1 MLSRLSVTNQ
11 RRTATKRIVLCCGFV
26 GLLFL
31 AVAWFGLLQKIQA
44 AENIH
49 PDRQASAAPAK
60 IQPKLVE
67 SYGKLP
73 LSFEANQGQVSGPAQ
88 FLSRGRG
95 YALFLTGDEAVLNL
109 ERSSVVSGQSSPA
122 GNSLSSVASGRL
134 AEMSKAGQGTTGN
147 GPRIT
152 ESVLRMKLIGANAS
166 AAVTGAEELPGK
178 SNYFIGSDPTKW
190 RTNVPNYAKVRYQD
204 VYPGVDLVY
213 YGTQGGQLEYDFVV
227 APGADAHSIGLSFRG
242 AGHIRVDKGT
252 GDLVLALAGSELRF
266 RKPVVYQPTSGSG
279 LPTDRRPI
287 NGRFVLTGR
296 NQIGFQVAAYDRRAP
311 LIIDP
316 VLIYSTYLGGGQFNI
331 GYRVAVDASGS
342 AYVAGATNST
352 DFLTT
357 AGVLKPL
364 LNPGGCSIK
373 IGQPKVEKI
382 FTCPDAFV
390 TKLNPTGTQLV
401 YSTYLGGS
409 ASDAATGISV
419 DSSGNAYVTGT
430 TGSTD
435 FPTTLG
441 AFQTSATDT
450 SARSHAF
457 ATKLNA
463 TGSALI
469 YSTYLAGTHDDFSM
483 ASALDSS
490 GYLYVAGGTT
500 SKDFP
505 TTTGAFQPA
514 IVGTACIDYEQTWP
528 CADGFIAKLNQQGT
542 ALIYST
548 FLGGSNQDV
557 VLGLAVDSAGS
568 AYATGLTLSTDFPTA
583 NALQPSF
590 GTATCGTLQTPQPC
604 AHAFVTKLGPAGT
617 ALAYSTYLAGN
628 GNDAGIGIA
637 VDATGAA
644 YVTGATNSTQ
654 FPTTEGAVQ
663 TSFGGGT
670 CGNSSNPFNCPDAF
684 VTKLNSTG
692 SALAYS
698 TYLGGGSFDFGW
710 GIAVD
715 NAGNA
720 YVVGGTDSLDYPT
733 TDPTQAFLKG
743 GSCSIP
749 IGNLFERSHPIQ
761 GFSFNC
767 PNAFLTKIDPTG
779 STPLFSTY
787 LGGGSGDVAFSV
799 AVDASGGT
807 YLAGSTLSP
816 TFPTANALQPSMTG
830 YADAFISKFGSASGV
845 NLSASA
851 LTFAGQL
858 VGTTSVSQPV
868 TLSNTGAATLTITG
882 VATTTDFGE
891 TDNCVGSVSG
901 GSSCTI
907 NVTFSPTATGP
918 VTGTLTI
925 TDNSNGVGGS
935 TQTVTL
941 SGTGTAPGVSLSSA
955 SLTFPAQISG
965 TTSAAQTVTLT
976 NTGSASLT
984 FTAIGIT
991 GPFAIATSGTT
1002 CSTSNPVTSGLT
1014 CTVAVSFAPTAVGSA
1029 SGNLSFTDNA
1039 SDSPQTV
1046 GLTGTGQDFTVA
1058 PPSGSSTSASVAP
1071 GSPATY
1077 TLSVGGQA
1085 GLSGTVTFTCTGAP
1099 SEATCTVS
1107 PNPAA
1112 PGTNV
1117 TVAVSTTA
1125 PSAGSPRSRQVP
1137 PVPPLSPGLG
1147 GLLMLALVLTAMAW
1161 AIGRR
1166 NQPGVS
1172 RWRSTMVPLA
1182 SGLLLALALAAGCG
1196 GGGSSAVTTTSNA
1209 GTPAGTYTLTVTGT
1223 AGSGSAALSHSVTL
1237 TLIVS

>member
-1 MLSRLSVTNQ
+1 MPTRLGDSNQ
-11 RRTATKRIVLCCGFV
+11 RQTATKRIVLCCAYV
-26 GLLFL
+26 GLSFL
-31 AVAWFGLLQKIQA
+31 AAAWFGLLQRVQA
-44 AENIH
+44 AENIL
-49 PDRQASAAPAK
+49 PDRHVSAAPAK

-73 LSFEANQGQVSGPAQ
+73 LSFEANQGQVRGPVQ

-95 YALFLTGDEAVLNL
+95 YALFLTGDEAVLEL
-109 ERSSVVSGQSSPA
+109 EKSSVVSGQSSAA
-122 GNSLSSVASGRL
+122 GNTLSSVASGRL
-134 AEMSKAGQGTTGN
+134 AEMSKDGQRTTDN
-147 GPRIT
+147 GPWT
-152 ESVLRMKLIGANAS
+152 TDSVLRMKLIGANAS

-178 SNYFIGSDPTKW
+178 SNYFIGNDPKKW
-190 RTNVPNYAKVRYQD
+190 RTNVPNYAMVRYQD

-279 LPTDRRPI
+279 LPADRRPI

-342 AYVAGATNST
+342 AYVAGATNSS
-352 DFLTT
+352 DFPTT
-357 AGVLKPL
+357 AGVFKSP
-364 LNPGGCSIK
+364 LNPGGCPLYHHTKS
-373 IGQPKVEKI
+373 

-390 TKLNPTGTQLV
+390 TKLDSAGTQLV

-409 ASDAATGISV
+409 APDAATGISV
-419 DSSGNAYVTGT
+419 DSSGNAYVTGAT
-430 TGSTD
+430 SSTD
-435 FPTTLG
+435 FPTTVG
-441 AFQTSATDT
+441 AFQTSVTA
-450 SARSHAF
+450 ARSHAF

-469 YSTYLAGTHDDFSM
+469 YSTYLGGSGTDVSSI
-483 ASALDSS
+483 SALDS
-490 GYLYVAGGTT
+490 GGNLYVAGGTN
-500 SKDFP
+500 SADFP
-505 TTTGAFQPA
+505 TTPGAFQRAPA
-514 IVGTACIDYEQTWP
+514 GTSCTHDGLPVP
-528 CADGFIAKLNQQGT
+528 CVDGFIAKLNQGGT
-542 ALIYST
+542 ALTYST
-548 FLGGSNQDV
+548 FLGGSNHDA
-557 VLGLAVDSAGS
+557 VLGLAVDSAGN
-568 AYATGLTLSTDFPTA
+568 AYATGGTISTDFPIA
-583 NALQPSF
+583 NALQPSA
-590 GTATCGTLQTPQPC
+590 GTATCGPSGNPRPC
-604 AHAFVTKLGPAGT
+604 SHAFVTKLNPTGT
-617 ALAYSTYLAGN
+617 ALTYSTYLGGN
-628 GNDAGIGIA
+628 GDDAGIGIA

-644 YVTGATNSTQ
+644 YVTGATTSNQ
-654 FPTTEGAVQ
+654 FPTSAGSAQ
-663 TSFGGGT
+663 PSFGGGT
-670 CGNSSNPFNCPDAF
+670 CGNPSQPFNCPDAF
-684 VTKLNSTG
+684 VAKLNPSGST
-692 SALAYS
+692 LAYS
-698 TYLGGGSFDFGW
+698 TYLGGSSFDFGW

-715 NAGNA
+715 NAENA
-720 YVVGGTDSLDYPT
+720 YVVGGTDSLDFPT
-733 TDPTQAFLKG
+733 TDPTQVLKG

-749 IGNLFERSHPIQ
+749 TFSEPDSPNLHVQ
-761 GFSFNC
+761 GFSFIC

-779 STPLFSTY
+779 STRPFSTY

-868 TLSNTGAATLTITG
+868 TLSNTGTAALTITSIT
-882 VATTTDFGE
+882 TTTDFGE
-891 TDNCVGSVSG
+891 TDNCMGSVAASG
-901 GSSCTI
+901 SCTI

-918 VTGTLTI
+918 LTGMLTI
-925 TDNSNGVGGS
+925 TDNSNGVAGS
-935 TQTVTL
+935 TQTVSL

-1002 CSTSNPVTSGLT
+1002 CSTSNPVTAGLT

-1039 SDSPQTV
+1039 SGSPQTV

-1071 GSPATY
+1071 GQPATY

-1085 GLSGTVTFTCTGAP
+1085 GLSGTVSFTCTGAP
-1099 SEATCTVS
+1099 AEANCTVS
-1107 PNPAA
+1107 PNPATA
-1112 PGTNV
+1112 GTNV
-1117 TVAVSTTA
+1117 TVTVTTTA
-1125 PSAGSPRSRQVP
+1125 ASVSAPRSRPLP
-1137 PVPPLSPGLG
+1137 PVAPLSPGLR
-1147 GLLMLALVLTAMAW
+1147 GLLMLALALAATAW

-1172 RWRSTMVPLA
+1172 RWQSTMVLLA
-1182 SGLLLALALAAGCG
+1182 SGLLLTLALAGCG
-1196 GGGSSAVTTTSNA
+1196 GGGGSANVTHNP
-1209 GTPAGTYTLTVTGT
+1209 GTPAGTYTLTVTGST
-1223 AGSGSAALSHSVTL
+1223 GSGSSALSHSVPLTL
-1237 TLIVS
+1237 TVS